1 MRDLYQRLRIT
12 PEAEAAE
19 IAAAIERC
27 QHTALKAD
35 AATVLQAEWRRA
47 EYDALHDTLS
57 DIGRL
62 RARLGLTHAPYW
74 RAGPADDFSLPPGPP
89 GSRFEEWMQRLNRAA
104 RAHNRWRR
112 LRLGWW
118 LATLWLATLA
128 GGVALGHFVLP

>member
-1 MRDLYQRLRIT
+1 MRDLYQRLRLSVDADDT
-12 PEAEAAE
+12 AV
-19 IAAAIERC
+19 AAAIDRC
-27 QHTALKAD
+27 EHTGLKAD

-104 RAHNRWRR
+104 LAHNRAPRRR
-112 LRLGWW
+112 L
-118 LATLWLATLA
+118 AVAVLWLATLA
-128 GGVALGHFVLP
+128 GGIGLGMFL

>member
-1 MRDLYQRLRIT
+1 MRDLYQRLHLS
-12 PEAEAAE
+12 PDADEEAVADAV
-19 IAAAIERC
+19 ERC
-27 QHTALKAD
+27 EHSALKGD
-35 AATVLQAEWRRA
+35 AATVLQAESRRA

-104 RAHNRWRR
+104 QAHNRRPRWRIA
-112 LRLGWW
+112 LLV
-118 LATLWLATLA
+118 LWLATLG
-128 GGVALGHFVLP
+128 GGVALGRYLL